1 MAVITVATITCPEC
15 GVSTRAEMPTD
26 ACQFFW
32 TCPACEKVIRPLPG
46 DCYVFCSCADQR
58 CPAEAVRRRLLLAGF
73 FRLDLRDH
81 QDIAVGIGQLHLLR
95 RPRGSVLDLAGVD
108 PVREQLL
115 AQRGQVV

>member
-46 DCYVFCSCADQR
+46 DCCVFCSYADQR
-58 CPAEAVRRRLLLAGF
+58 CPPKQSGDDF
-73 FRLDLRDH
+73 C
-81 QDIAVGIGQLHLLR
+81 
-95 RPRGSVLDLAGVD
+95 
-108 PVREQLL
+108 
-115 AQRGQVV
+115 

>member
-1 MAVITVATITCPEC
+1 MRRLDS
-15 GVSTRAEMPTD
+15 GGD
-26 ACQFFW
+26 ADGRLPVLLDVPGLREGDP
-32 TCPACEKVIRPLPG
+32 PAPG
-46 DCYVFCSCADQR
+46 RLLRLLLMRGSALS
-58 CPAEAVRRRLLLAGF
+58 AEAVRRRLLLAGF

-108 PVREQLL
+108 PAREQLL